1 MNQKNDVF
9 LEPEA
14 DARWLRRGMEWVG
27 KMLLELLL
35 LALIIT
41 ALLPFWWMISGGF
54 KPLADLF
61 VFPPRLWPSRWV
73 TAGYDLVFQFFPFVW
88 RNFLNS
94 VLVSGLSSVGVIL
107 STSLGAFAFSRMR
120 FRGKETIFNLA
131 LVTLMVPWVVLLIPR
146 FIMFKSVGWV
156 DTLLPLIVPH
166 FFGSAYFLFMLRQ
179 FYASIPPELE
189 EAAMID
195 GASWPQIYALI
206 SLPIIKPA
214 LITMFLF
221 TFLDSWNDLLTPI
234 IYLNGLENLTLTS
247 LMAGIRD
254 AYHSGAMMHAE
265 MAGATI
271 TVVPIVIIYLF
282 TQRYIVSSMT
292 FSGLKG

>member
-1 MNQKNDVF
+1 M
-9 LEPEA
+9 
-14 DARWLRRGMEWVG
+14 
-27 KMLLELLL
+27 ELLL
-35 LALIIT
+35 LVLIIT

-54 KPLADLF
+54 KPLVDLF

-73 TAGYDLVFQFFPFVW
+73 VSGYELVFKYFPFVGK
-88 RNFLNS
+88 NFLNS
-94 VLVSGLSSVGVIL
+94 VLVSGLSSIGVVF

-120 FRGKETIFNLA
+120 FRGKEVIFNLA
-131 LVTLMVPWVVLLIPR
+131 LISLMVPWVVLLIPR
-146 FIMFKSVGWV
+146 FIFFKYLDMI
-156 DTLLPLIVPH
+156 DTLYPLIIPG
-166 FFGSAYFLFMLRQ
+166 FFGSSYFLFMLRQ
-179 FYASIPPELE
+179 FYSSLPAELE

-195 GASWPQIYALI
+195 GANWPQIYALI
-206 SLPIIKPA
+206 SLPIIRPA

-254 AYHSGAMMHAE
+254 AYHSGSMMHAE

-271 TVVPIVIIYLF
+271 TVFPIVIVYLF